1 MLKAMVG
8 ARVAFAFALMAAL
21 AGCNSPDRVA
31 EGRRLVAQVGC
42 TGCHVIP
49 GAQPPYGSV
58 GPSLAGFGAKPTIAG
73 VVPNTRDN
81 LASWLVNPARLK
93 PGTLMPGARLTP
105 AEVDA
110 IVAYLETLKS
120 PS

>member
-1 MLKAMVG
+1 MV
-8 ARVAFAFALMAAL
+8 AL
-21 AGCNSPDRVA
+21 AGCSSPDRVA
-31 EGRRLVAQVGC
+31 EGRRLVARVGC

-49 GAQPPYGSV
+49 GAEPPYGSV

-73 VVPNTRDN
+73 VIPNSRDN
-81 LASWLVNPARLK
+81 LATWLVEPARLK
-93 PGTLMPGARLTP
+93 PGTQMPGARLTP